1 MAKPTEVVVILLQ
14 KLEEYLRNLKEHQK
28 VTLDELENSD
38 VLLTYVERKLQLAA
52 QVSIDLGNHLIAH
65 FGFETPQDYKDVFE
79 ILAKE
84 GVISKE
90 LSSNMKKMAGFRNIL
105 VHDYL
110 SIDVGKI
117 ADVLHFRLGDLE
129 DFSVAIVEFFEKKS

>member
-1 MAKPTEVVVILLQ
+1 LAKPTEVAGILLER
-14 KLEEYLRNLKEHQK
+14 LEEYLKSLREHSK
-28 VTLDELENSD
+28 VTQDELEDSD
-38 VLLTYVERKLQLAA
+38 VLLTYVERKLQLATQA
-52 QVSIDLGNHLIAH
+52 CIDLGNHLIAH
-65 FGFETPQDYKDVFE
+65 FGFETPKDYKDIFE

-84 GVISKE
+84 GVISKD

-117 ADVLHFRLGDLE
+117 ADVLHSRLGDGE
-129 DFSVAIVEFFEKKS
+129 NCRCFTFQIR

>member
-38 VLLTYVERKLQLAA
+38 VLLTYVERKLQLAV

-110 SIDVGKI
+110 LIDVGKI